1 MRSVLKKISS
11 ATSGLNEAF
20 TSLLRGFEVSK
31 GLAADQSIEVAKLRR
46 QIGSIDADIT
56 LLNERLNESQDGAAA
71 VEALRAELAQAKEQ
85 ARVSNA
91 DALKAV
97 EELRAEQAAHRRS
110 EVKIAE
116 MDGELKNGADR
127 YELLEKENKASS
139 AELNKALNATKEMRT
154 EVGGVREELQQA
166 GKIAA
171 GASYLLRMKFLDPK
185 YAPLDGRWS
194 PSDAYA
200 DLAKSTADAAMF
212 FEDQSDK
219 EVEKLFWSQFN
230 APACPLP
237 LSEKMAAVAELHRL
251 FGLAMQSVIDHL
263 WPKWPKP
270 DSYFGLVQQFL
281 RAVPQVDAMRR
292 SACIEGARMALARVK
307 AYWTDMEATIV
318 ETQNPAGGQCPA
330 EHYLE
335 QVTEGACLIG
345 ALSAQC
351 SKNILF
357 E

>member
-1 MRSVLKKISS
+1 MSMVLKKISS
-11 ATSGLNEAF
+11 ATSGLNDAF

-31 GLAADQSIEVAKLRR
+31 GPAADQSVEVAELRR
-46 QIGSIDADIT
+46 QIGSVDADIT
-56 LLNERLNESQDGAAA
+56 LVNERLNESQDGAAA
-71 VEALRAELAQAKEQ
+71 MEALRAELAQAKEQ

-91 DALKAV
+91 AALKAA

-110 EVKIAE
+110 EETMAE
-116 MDGELKNGADR
+116 MAVEFKNAVDR

-139 AELNKALNATKEMRT
+139 TDLNKALKATKEMRT
-154 EVGGVREELQQA
+154 EVRGVREELQQA

-171 GASYLLRMKFLDPK
+171 GGSYLLQMKFLDPK

-194 PSDAYA
+194 PADAYA
-200 DLAKSTADAAMF
+200 DLAKSTTDAAKF
-212 FEDQSDK
+212 FEDQGDK

-251 FGLAMQSVIDHL
+251 SGLAMRFVIDHL
-263 WPKWPKP
+263 WPKGPKP
-270 DSYFGLVQQFL
+270 DSYFGLVKQFL
-281 RAVPQVDAMRR
+281 GAMPQIDAMRR

-318 ETQNPAGGQCPA
+318 ATQNPAGGQYPT
-330 EHYLE
+330 EHYLD
-335 QVTEGACLIG
+335 QVTEGARLIG
-345 ALSAQC
+345 VQC
-351 SKNILF
+351 SKNVLF